1 MRQKA
6 FSLLET
12 VITLA
17 IAGMLLGIGEMSFQG
32 FEDKINFA
40 RFCRQAVG
48 LFKRKS
54 EVPPLREKRS

>member
-17 IAGMLLGIGEMSFQG
+17 IAGMLLGIGEMSLQG
-32 FEDKINFA
+32 FEDKINFD
-40 RFCRQAVG
+40 RFCRQAA
-48 LFKRKS
+48 
-54 EVPPLREKRS
+54 